1 MTAPAANKAGRPTGS
16 INRLKRTTAGKAG
29 RDALYVLRE
38 IATDKA
44 EPSAVR
50 VQAALGILTH
60 VPDAAATPAGSTGD
74 APGAGSEMA
83 ATLFKDV

>member
-1 MTAPAANKAGRPTGS
+1 MTARTDIKAGRPTGS

-44 EPSAVR
+44 EPSTVR

-60 VPDAAATPAGSTGD
+60 VPGAAL
-74 APGAGSEMA
+74 APG
-83 ATLFKDV
+83 V

>member
-1 MTAPAANKAGRPTGS
+1 MNAPAENKAGRPPGS
-16 INRLKRTTAGKAG
+16 VNRLKRTTAGKAG

-60 VPDAAATPAGSTGD
+60 VPDAAALARADTGTQ
-74 APGAGSEMA
+74 PGAE
-83 ATLFKDV
+83 V